1 MKHVLVLGIAA
12 LFTLS
17 AFVGTAQTATTEA
30 AGVATEAPDPL
41 GPFDAASVSLGDFMW
56 VARPVV
62 VFADSPNDPAFIR
75 QMQLLDARRADLSE
89 RDVVILTD
97 TDPAALSEVRTK
109 LRPRGFMLVLI
120 GKDGQIKLRKPSPW
134 DVRELTRVID
144 KMPLRQQEL
153 RDRRALP

>member
-1 MKHVLVLGIAA
+1 MKNVLILGLAA
-12 LFTLS
+12 MIMVPALS
-17 AFVGTAQTATTEA
+17 GEAQTATTETPEIA
-30 AGVATEAPDPL
+30 AEAVDPL
-41 GPFDAASVSLGDFMW
+41 GPFDAATVSLDDFVW

-75 QMQLLDARRADLSE
+75 QMQLLDARRAELAD

-97 TDPAALSEVRTK
+97 TDPAAMSEVRTT
-109 LRPRGFMLVLI
+109 LRPRGFMMVLI
-120 GKDGQIKLRKPSPW
+120 GKDGEIKLRKPSPW

-153 RDRRALP
+153 RDRRAAP

>member
-1 MKHVLVLGIAA
+1 MKHVLVIGVTALIMFSALLGQ
-12 LFTLS
+12 
-17 AFVGTAQTATTEA
+17 AQTATTEPTGPTA
-30 AGVATEAPDPL
+30 EAVDPL
-41 GPFDAASVSLGDFMW
+41 GPFDAASVSLDDFMW

-75 QMQLLDARRADLSE
+75 QMQLLDARRDALAE
-89 RDVVILTD
+89 RDIVILTD
-97 TDPAALSEVRTK
+97 TDPSALSDVRAR

-120 GKDGQIKLRKPSPW
+120 GKDGQIKLRKPVPW

-153 RDRRALP
+153 RDRRALE